1 MDDGDIEQRKQR
13 VAQQKALENGLEYY
27 IKNKKID
34 LSLSEDKLLHQLANL
49 MNETSDQRKNSIN
62 ILLQIVHPD
71 ATEKSPNKE
80 IYSHIFDIV
89 IRNKDK
95 LSNLMNNQQPNTF
108 QPNNA
113 STQNTKADY
122 NSPKGRSTNNDSNER
137 RKGEQSSELFRERY
151 KSPFEGTQF
160 GHKREGDIEFYNF
173 IDNSF
178 EFLYPDG
185 TKISLKFLEKIINK
199 NDKTNILY
207 KYAFVGEDKKSQN
220 FYTELTPQELL
231 IDLDQNNPGILMN
244 FYLRPDRL
252 EEIFRKICPS
262 DLNVNECWGNG
273 YAGYIEKKEGKFM
286 IKSNKWGCNMTFED
300 QGKQFEEKMK
310 KNSMEFIRKNA
321 KSSFSLQFIEKI
333 ELYNI
338 QNTEGGT
345 VYKYWF
351 QDPNYNNGNRL
362 ELYIDHSPTQILEM
376 MYKEKRKEYFANVL
390 LGSIRLDE
398 IFGKAD
404 YTNGQKFGNGYGGF
418 IDWKNGRKIG
428 NGIEKFPI
436 EGIQAEFMMIYEKV
450 STKGDREAS

>member
-1 MDDGDIEQRKQR
+1 MNDVDKEQRKQR
-13 VAQQKALENGLEYY
+13 VDQQEVLKKGLEKY
-27 IKNKKID
+27 INDKIIT
-34 LSLSEDKLLHQLANL
+34 LSLSEDDLLRQLANL

-62 ILLQIVHPD
+62 MLLQIVHPD
-71 ATEKSPNKE
+71 AIEKSPNKE
-80 IYSHIFDIV
+80 IYKHIFDIV
-89 IRNKDK
+89 IPNKDK

-113 STQNTKADY
+113 STQNTKAD
-122 NSPKGRSTNNDSNER
+122 GRSTNNDSNER
-137 RKGEQSSELFRERY
+137 SNGEQSSELFRRRY

-160 GHKREGDIEFYNF
+160 GHNREDDIEFKDF
-173 IDNSF
+173 INKSF
-178 EFLYPDG
+178 DFSYPDG

-207 KYAFVGEDKKSQN
+207 KYEFVREDKKSQD

-351 QDPNYNNGNRL
+351 QDPNYNNGNKL

-390 LGSIRLDE
+390 LGSIRLDK

-404 YTNGQKFGNGYGGF
+404 HINGQKFGNGYGGF

-428 NGIEKFPI
+428 NGIERFPI
-436 EGIQAEFMMIYEKV
+436 EGIQAEFMMIYERV
-450 STKGDREAS
+450 SRKEGREAS